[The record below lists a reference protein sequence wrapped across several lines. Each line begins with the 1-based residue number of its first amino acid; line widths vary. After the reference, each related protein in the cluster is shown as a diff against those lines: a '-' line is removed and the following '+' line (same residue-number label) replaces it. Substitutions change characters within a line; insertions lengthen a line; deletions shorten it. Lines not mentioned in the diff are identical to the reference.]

1 MPSRPNSQTNID
13 KWLSVRISGN
23 AKWPKERTTVSFGGH
38 DLVLFPPTPDTAPSL
53 HINLYKLSAK
63 QGMTLINRF
72 LSYLAWCEDA
82 ALENLGGVS
91 GHMHPRPI
99 PRQKEKQ
106 LWFTDVFP
114 LSVKLAEDE
123 KALRALALFR
133 EARSVNSI
141 PFRLLS
147 YFKILN
153 IVWND
158 KKIKGRSE
166 KDKNKKEK
174 NEITKGIRDTLPKL
188 LDTEAK
194 DRIARLSQKGE
205 RDIPAYLYES
215 GRCAVSHA
223 YKEPIADP
231 DNIEDL
237 HRLSED
243 AWIIKA
249 IAEYLMEN
257 TLMISRS
264 FFG

>member
-1 MPSRPNSQTNID
+1 M
-13 KWLSVRISGN
+13 
-23 AKWPKERTTVSFGGH
+23 WPKKKTIISFAGH
-38 DLVLFPPTPDTAPSL
+38 DLVLFPPTTDTDPSL
-53 HINLYKLSAK
+53 HINLKKLSAK

-72 LSYLAWCEDA
+72 LSFLSWCEDA
-82 ALENLGGVS
+82 AVQNLGGIS
-91 GHMHPRPI
+91 GHLNPHPI
-99 PRQKEKQ
+99 PRMEENQ
-106 LWFTDVFP
+106 LWYTDVFP
-114 LSVKLAEDE
+114 LSIKLYEDE

-153 IVWND
+153 IVWRD
-158 KKIKGRSE
+158 KKIKG
-166 KDKNKKEK
+166 K
-174 NEITKGIRDTLPKL
+174 NEIVEGIRDTLPRI

-194 DRIARLSQKGE
+194 DRIARLRQKGE
-205 RDIPAYLYES
+205 LDIPVYLYES
-215 GRCAVSHA
+215 GRCAVAHA
-223 YKEPIADP
+223 YKDPVADP

-243 AWIIKA
+243 TWIIKA